1 MRKVGRHT
9 KQAVEAMRHV
19 AQSNVPLDTDSQT
32 CVAKSDIVSQTCVA
46 KSDTVSK
53 PRLMQLAIASQTR
66 VTPQSTLSMPDLKT
80 PTILFVC
87 RGNICRSV
95 SGEYLLRYFAEQYG
109 KRVSNGQKQ
118 SRSQAAPSF
127 QPQGAQPQGVQPQG
141 VQHQVVQHQAVR
153 TQVTQ
158 QNHDQSDT
166 EQLDCIIRS
175 CGLLRHMQGSPAE
188 STISQLLQQH
198 GIDASDSRSQFVQ
211 AKDLQEA
218 TIVLCFSQRQVS
230 ELVDIEPRAA
240 RKIFIIDEFAALC
253 QAAVEQGYVRTSD
266 SQGMAVSLESTGHV
280 QTLDMSG
287 DCSQRLQSLLEA
299 VPMLLPYVGQA
310 HGVEDPFGKEY
321 DVFVQ
326 AVNQIG
332 QYVQTIATALF
343 A

>member
-9 KQAVEAMRHV
+9 KQAVEAMRHI
-19 AQSNVPLDTDSQT
+19 AQSNVPLDTDSQP
-32 CVAKSDIVSQTCVA
+32 CVAKSDIVSQIHVT

-118 SRSQAAPSF
+118 SRSQSAPSF
-127 QPQGAQPQGVQPQG
+127 QPQGVQPQG

-175 CGLLRHMQGSPAE
+175 CGLLQHMQGSPAE

-198 GIDASDSRSQFVQ
+198 GIDASDSHSQFVQ
-211 AKDLQEA
+211 DKDLQEA

-253 QAAVEQGYVRTSD
+253 QAAIEQGYVRTSN
-266 SQGMAVSLESTGHV
+266 SQSMAVPLESTGHV

-299 VPMLLPYVGQA
+299 VPMLRPYIGQA

-326 AVNQIG
+326 AVNQIER
-332 QYVQTIATALF
+332 YVQTIATALF